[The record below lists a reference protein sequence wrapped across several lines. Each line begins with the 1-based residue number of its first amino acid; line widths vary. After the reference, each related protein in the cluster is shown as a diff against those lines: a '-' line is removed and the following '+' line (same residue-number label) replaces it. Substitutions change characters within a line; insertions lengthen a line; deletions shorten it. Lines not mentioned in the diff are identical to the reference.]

1 MEPTGNR
8 HLNTKKMR
16 KITLLILLI
25 TSSVFAQTDYSKL
38 SKEELVN
45 KLETKKLEIKDLKE
59 SFDKEIKGKE
69 KKNIENIARSNDEI
83 AELKKIIEETN
94 AVFLREIF
102 DAKYVK
108 NTTYFKETDL
118 TIENNTEKFKN
129 SNILINSIKLNETN
143 SVLDVCNKALDF
155 NKNYL
160 TLFDIRDNVLN
171 KKFDH
176 IKVLEAIK
184 TIENLPELE
193 SESKLNIK
201 KMKIINLLKNYS
213 ENICLLKNNLD
224 KLKTQKDQKSLTPTY
239 LKLEKESRYKDYPFL
254 QLIISEMRKD
264 VNSYTNDDLQ
274 PCEEVKIII
283 ETPNK

>member
-1 MEPTGNR
+1 M
-8 HLNTKKMR
+8 K
-16 KITLLILLI
+16 KITLIILLI
-25 TSSVFAQTDYSKL
+25 TSNVFAQTDYSKS

-45 KLETKKLEIKDLKE
+45 KIKAIEVQIEDLKKSLME
-59 SFDKEIKGKE
+59 EKKEKE
-69 KKNIENIARSNDEI
+69 KKSNDNIAKTNAEI
-83 AELKKIIEETN
+83 VALKKIIEETN
-94 AVFLREIF
+94 TVFLREIF
-102 DAKYVK
+102 ETKYIK
-108 NTTYFKETDL
+108 NTNYFKETDL

-129 SNILINSIKLNETN
+129 SNILINSIKLNEIN

-171 KKFDH
+171 KKFDDV
-176 IKVLEAIK
+176 KVLEAIK
-184 TIENLPELE
+184 IIENLPELE

-264 VNSYTNDDLQ
+264 VNSYTNDDLH

>member
-8 HLNTKKMR
+8 HLNNKKMK
-16 KITLLILLI
+16 KITLVILLI
-25 TSSVFAQTDYSKL
+25 TSNIFAQTDYSKS

-45 KLETKKLEIKDLKE
+45 KIKAIEVQIEDLKKSLVE
-59 SFDKEIKGKE
+59 EKKEKE
-69 KKNIENIARSNDEI
+69 KKSKDNIGKINAEI
-83 AELKKIIEETN
+83 VVLKKIIEETN
-94 AVFLREIF
+94 TVFLREIF
-102 DAKYVK
+102 ETKYIK
-108 NTTYFKETDL
+108 NTNYFKETDL

-129 SNILINSIKLNETN
+129 SNVLINSIKLNETN
-143 SVLDVCNKALDF
+143 SDLDVCNKALDF

-171 KKFDH
+171 KKFDE
-176 IKVLEAIK
+176 ITVLEAIK

-201 KMKIINLLKNYS
+201 KMKIVNLLKNYS
-213 ENICLLKNNLD
+213 ENICLLKNDLD
-224 KLKTQKDQKSLTPTY
+224 KLKKLKDQKSLAPTY
-239 LKLEKESRYKDYPFL
+239 LKLEKESRYKDYTFL

-274 PCEEVKIII
+274 PCEEVKIIV

>member
-1 MEPTGNR
+1 MLTA
-8 HLNTKKMR
+8 
-16 KITLLILLI
+16 
-25 TSSVFAQTDYSKL
+25 SSVFAQIDYSKF
-38 SKEELVN
+38 SKDELISN
-45 KLETKKLEIKDLKE
+45 LKTKEIEIKDLKKAL
-59 SFDKEIKGKE
+59 DKEIKGKE
-69 KKNIENIARSNDEI
+69 KKNSENTARSNDEI

-94 AVFLREIF
+94 TVFLREIF
-102 DAKYVK
+102 ETKYIK
-108 NTTYFKETDL
+108 NTNYFKETDL

-129 SNILINSIKLNETN
+129 SNILINSIKLNEIN

-171 KKFDH
+171 KKFDDV
-176 IKVLEAIK
+176 KVLEAIK
-184 TIENLPELE
+184 IIENLPELE

-201 KMKIINLLKNYS
+201 KMKIVNLLKNYS
-213 ENICLLKNNLD
+213 ENICLLKNDLD
-224 KLKTQKDQKSLTPTY
+224 KLKKLKDQKSLAPTY

-274 PCEEVKIII
+274 PCEEVKIVVEII
-283 ETPNK
+283 NK